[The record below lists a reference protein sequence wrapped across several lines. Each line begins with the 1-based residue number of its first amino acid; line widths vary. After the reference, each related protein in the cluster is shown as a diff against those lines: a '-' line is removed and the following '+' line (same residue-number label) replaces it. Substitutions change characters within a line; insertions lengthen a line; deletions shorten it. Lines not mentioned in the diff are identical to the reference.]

1 MVRLLF
7 CFFVLQIAGCAW
19 LTDLTNLGENNE
31 AVKPK
36 PLEPLKSE
44 VEIDRLWKTRIG
56 KSNFGSISML
66 APQLFRGKLYAASA
80 DGNVKALEASNGK
93 ELWAINV
100 SEFYQGAEYDK
111 ALSKNGDILTGG
123 VGLGEGLLVICTVA
137 GEVLALNQDDGA
149 LVWRAKASS
158 EALAPPQV
166 NGDIAVVH
174 TIDGKLTAYN
184 SRNGARRWT
193 YSSALPPLSLRGTA
207 TPLLT
212 SQYVIG
218 AFANG
223 RVAILD
229 RDSGLPGFD
238 QMIGISKGRNDL
250 DRLVDVDGRMVL
262 LGQRL
267 YAVGYQSRLIAVDL
281 ATLSL
286 EWSREASSI
295 VGLGEG
301 FGNIYVSHSDGV
313 IGAYDAVTGKIVW
326 EVDALTNRSIS
337 VPVSSSSFLLVGDL
351 QGYLH
356 VIAQSDGRFVGRRKI
371 DNSGVSVGPI
381 SDGGR
386 IYLLANNGT
395 LSAYEIY

>member
-1 MVRLLF
+1 MKRLLF

-36 PLEPLKSE
+36 QLEPLKSE

-56 KSNFGSISML
+56 KSNSGRISML
-66 APQLFRGKLYAASA
+66 APQLFRGTIYAASA
-80 DGNVKALEASNGK
+80 DGTVKALEASNGR

-123 VGLGEGLLVICTVA
+123 VGLGEGLLVICTIA
-137 GEVLALNQDDGA
+137 GEVLALSHDDGT

-286 EWSREASSI
+286 EWSNEASSI

-371 DNSGVSVGPI
+371 DNSGLSVGPI

>member
-1 MVRLLF
+1 MTRLLF

-56 KSNFGSISML
+56 RSNSGRISML
-66 APQLFRGKLYAASA
+66 APQLFRGTLYAASA
-80 DGNVKALEASNGK
+80 DGTVKALEASNGR

-100 SEFYQGAEYDK
+100 SEFYQGAEYGK
-111 ALSKNGDILTGG
+111 GLSKNGDILTGG

-137 GEVLALNQDDGA
+137 GEVLALNQGDGV

-158 EALAPPQV
+158 EVLAPPQV

-184 SRNGARRWT
+184 TSNGVRRWT
-193 YSSALPPLSLRGTA
+193 YSSTLPPLSLRGTA

-223 RVAILD
+223 RVAVLD

-281 ATLSL
+281 NTLSL
-286 EWSREASSI
+286 EWSNEASSI

-301 FGNIYVSHSDGV
+301 FGNIYVGHSDGV

-371 DNSGVSVGPI
+371 DNSGLSVGPI